1 MSGTDK
7 DDDAVGYGRPPK
19 WGRFKK
25 GRSGNPRG
33 RPKGSRNFATDLDEI
48 LTQKMTI
55 RENGQPKIVS
65 SQKAALLRLR
75 SKALKGETRALD
87 RLLALAAERA
97 TQKDADATERSLSD
111 AEEDIL
117 ERYAEHVLGRQLEEG
132 EAADEPS

>member
-1 MSGTDK
+1 
-7 DDDAVGYGRPPK
+7 
-19 WGRFKK
+19 
-25 GRSGNPRG
+25 
-33 RPKGSRNFATDLDEI
+33 
-48 LTQKMTI
+48 MTI